1 MKKSKLIKTGKF
13 AMALLIA
20 GLLLPPS
27 QLSASSLRSHSM
39 IIQTE
44 SASLRDLFNMIEEQ
58 FDYTIL
64 IRNNDIDL
72 NQRITFDLKS
82 GSVEDI
88 LKNALKQQQADFVVK
103 ENRITVFKTKSKQ
116 QNTSNSKTETL
127 TISQQAIKVS
137 GVVTDA
143 ISGEPIIGANILVK
157 GTATGTITDFDGN
170 FSIEVPSGSTLVFSY
185 IGYLNQE
192 VPASTSNMTIRLKED
207 TQALEEVVVVGYS
220 VQKKE
225 SLTGALQSLKSE
237 KITTV
242 TSANVDN
249 MLSGKAPGVFVA
261 PGDGRPGEKGNIVIR
276 GKASINGNTDPL
288 WVVDGVIVGNASAN
302 TLNPN
307 DIETMTILKDAA
319 STSIY
324 GSQGANGVIV
334 VTTKRASGD
343 KVRISVSAK
352 LGVNSLDN
360 GNLEVMNGSELYDY
374 FKSFSNQEMV
384 KFPRWNED
392 LRNSNYSWWDLATQT
407 GFAQDYNISIS
418 GGSEK
423 VKSYFSLGLYD
434 EEGAVKGYDFTQYSF
449 RYRTEYKPL
458 DWLTVKPLIA
468 GSRRNVDDRQYSVTS
483 MYSNL
488 PWDNPY
494 GEDGKPTP
502 HRSST
507 WVNSNSTNYLY
518 DLQWNKSTS
527 EEYSFTGNIDFDIRF
542 TNWLTFSSVNNF
554 SWNNYAYQA
563 YTDPRSDVGSGVNG
577 RLQEYDTKT
586 QRRYTNQMVRF
597 SKGFDKHTVNALVAY
612 EFRDYRFKSVNAIAT
627 GFIPGFEI
635 LDVTAKPEKTSGY
648 INESAIQSYIFD
660 ANYAY
665 DNKYLAQVSFRR
677 DGASNFGS
685 NKKYGNFWS
694 ISGGWNLHREEFMQ
708 YDWIDM
714 LKLRVAYGTVGN
726 TPPNLYPQYD
736 LYAVSQ
742 KYNEISGALI
752 SQIGNAN
759 FTWEETKTLG
769 IGVDFSF
776 LNRFRVN
783 ADYYNKYTSN
793 VLFAVPVSGLSGVT
807 SVWQNIGE
815 VQNNGFELALG
826 ADIIK
831 TKDWYWGADFNIGL
845 NKNKVKKL
853 YKSGS
858 SDEAAEIIDT
868 NIGGPAGSISRILKE
883 GYSSDTFYGREW
895 AGVDP
900 ETGAPQWYTTDDTGN
915 RIITKDYAKADEVML
930 GEYNPD
936 FYGGFSTSLSWKQF
950 DMNAV
955 FSYSIGGKIYNYSR
969 QEYDSDGTYTDR
981 NQMKLKSGWSRWE
994 KPGDIATHPKPA
1006 YNNSSNANKVSS
1018 RYLEDGD
1025 YLKLRS
1031 LSIGYN
1037 LKLPKFKLE
1046 NVRLTFTAENL
1057 FTITGYSGVDPEIP
1071 VKANDPTAT
1080 KEGTASVAGVSG
1092 ASNYPITRK
1101 FMFGINFTL

>member
-1 MKKSKLIKTGKF
+1 MKKSKFIFTGKL
-13 AMALLIA
+13 AMAILAA
-20 GLLLPPS
+20 GLLLPPNYS
-27 QLSASSLRSHSM
+27 IASPLRSYTM
-39 IIQTE
+39 NIQME
-44 SASLRDLFNMIEEQ
+44 SATLKTLFELIEEQ
-58 FDYTIL
+58 FDYTFL

-72 NQRITFDLKS
+72 SERVSFDLKS

-88 LKNALKQQQADFVVK
+88 LKNALKNQQADFTVS
-103 ENRITVFKTKSKQ
+103 ENRIIVFKTKSKKENEINAK
-116 QNTSNSKTETL
+116 NTAL
-127 TISQQAIKVS
+127 AVSQQTIKVS
-137 GVVTDA
+137 GVVVDA
-143 ISGEPIIGANILVK
+143 VSGEAVIGANIIVK
-157 GTATGTITDFDGN
+157 GSVTGTSTDFDGN
-170 FSIEVPSGSTLVFSY
+170 FSLDVPSGATLVVSY

-192 VPASTSNMTIRLKED
+192 VSASGTTMTIRLKED
-207 TQALEEVVVVGYS
+207 TQALEEVVVVGYT
-220 VQKKE
+220 VQKRE
-225 SLTGALQSLKSE
+225 SLTGALQTLKSE

-261 PGDGRPGEKGNIVIR
+261 PGGGRPGDKGNIVIR

-288 WVVDGVIVGNASAN
+288 WVIDGVIVGNSSADF
-302 TLNPN
+302 LNPN
-307 DIETMTILKDAA
+307 DIETMSILKDAA

-324 GSQGANGVIV
+324 GSQGANGVVV

-360 GNLEVMNGSELYDY
+360 GNLQVMNGAELYDY
-374 FKSFSNQEMV
+374 FKSFSNQEMIS
-384 KFPRWNED
+384 FPRWNDD
-392 LRNSNYSWWDLATQT
+392 LINSNYSWWDLATQT
-407 GFAQDYNISIS
+407 GMAQDYNISIS

-434 EEGAVKGYDFTQYSF
+434 EEGAVKGFDYKKYSF
-449 RYRTEYKPL
+449 RYRTEYKAL
-458 DWLTVKPLIA
+458 DWLTVKPQIA
-468 GSRRNVDDRQYSVTS
+468 GSRANVDDRQYSVTA

-488 PWDNPY
+488 PWDSPY
-494 GEDGKPTP
+494 MDNGTITP
-502 HRSST
+502 HKSST

-518 DLQWNKSTS
+518 DLQWNKSKS
-527 EEYSFTGNIDFDIRF
+527 ETYSFTGNIDFDVRL
-542 TNWLTFSSVNNF
+542 TSWLSFSSVNNF
-554 SWNNYAYQA
+554 SWNNYSYQA
-563 YTDPRSDVGSGVNG
+563 YTDPRSNAGSGVNG

-586 QRRYTNQMVRF
+586 QRRYTNQLLRF
-597 SKGFDKHTVNALVAY
+597 NKSFDKHSVNALLAY
-612 EFRDYRFKSVNAIAT
+612 EFRDYRYKSVNAIAT
-627 GFIPGFEI
+627 GFIPGFEV

-648 INESAIQSYIFD
+648 INESAIQSYFFD
-660 ANYAY
+660 GNYSY
-665 DNKYLAQVSFRR
+665 DNKYLVQLSLRR

-685 NKKYGNFWS
+685 NKKYGNFFS
-694 ISGGWNLHREEFMQ
+694 ISGGWNLHREDFLQ

-726 TPPNLYPQYD
+726 TPPYLYPQYD

-742 KYNEISGALI
+742 SYNEISGALI
-752 SQIGNAN
+752 SQIGNEN

-769 IGVDFSF
+769 VGVDFNF
-776 LNRFRVN
+776 LDRFRIN

-815 VQNNGFELALG
+815 VQNQGFELALG

-831 TKDWYWGADFNIGL
+831 NNDWFWGVDFNVGL
-845 NKNKVKKL
+845 NKNKIKKL
-853 YKSGS
+853 YQSGS
-858 SDEAAEIIDT
+858 GKDEIIDT
-868 NIGGPAGSISRILKE
+868 NIGGPAGSISRILKK
-883 GYSSDTFYGREW
+883 GHSIDTFYGREW
-895 AGVDP
+895 AGVNP
-900 ETGAPQWYTTDDTGN
+900 ENGAPQWYTTDENKKRVVTS
-915 RIITKDYAKADEVML
+915 DYAKADEVML

-936 FYGGFSTSLSWKQF
+936 FYGGFSTSLSWKQI
-950 DMNAV
+950 DLNAI
-955 FSYSIGGKIYNYSR
+955 FSYSIGGKIYNYAR

-981 NQMKLKSGWSRWE
+981 NQMRLMSGWNRWE

-1018 RYLEDGD
+1018 RFMEDGD

-1046 NVRLTFTAENL
+1046 NVRLSFTAENL
-1057 FTITGYSGVDPEIP
+1057 FTITKFKGSDPERLLIIQ
-1071 VKANDPTAT
+1071 
-1080 KEGTASVAGVSG
+1080 EL
-1092 ASNYPITRK
+1092 IRK
-1101 FMFGINFTL
+1101 SRLK

>member
-1 MKKSKLIKTGKF
+1 MKKNKLIKTGKF
-13 AMALLIA
+13 AVALLMA
-20 GLLLPPS
+20 GLLLFPS
-27 QLSASSLRSHSM
+27 QSFATSLSSHTITLQM
-39 IIQTE
+39 E
-44 SASLRDLFNMIEEQ
+44 SATLRDLFDLIEEK
-58 FDYTIL
+58 FDYTFL
-64 IRNNDIDL
+64 IRNNDINL
-72 NQRITFDLKS
+72 NERVTFDLKS

-88 LKNALKQQQADFVVK
+88 LKNALKNQDADFTVN
-103 ENRITVFKTKSKQ
+103 ENRIIVYKTTTN
-116 QNTSNSKTETL
+116 QNTSNSKTAVSSAT
-127 TISQQAIKVS
+127 QQTIKVS
-137 GVVTDA
+137 GVVVDA
-143 ISGEPIIGANILVK
+143 VSGEPVIGANLLVK
-157 GTATGTITDFDGN
+157 GTSTGTSTDFDGN
-170 FSIEVPSGSTLVFSY
+170 FSLEVPANSVLVVSY
-185 IGYLNQE
+185 IGYLNLE
-192 VPASTSNMTIRLKED
+192 VPATGANMTIRLKED
-207 TQALEEVVVVGYS
+207 TQALEEVIVVGYS

-225 SLTGALQSLKSE
+225 SLTGSLQSLKSE
-237 KITTV
+237 KINTV

-261 PGDGRPGEKGNIVIR
+261 PGGGRPGEKGNIVIR

-288 WVVDGVIVGNASAN
+288 WVIDGVIVGNSSSNA
-302 TLNPN
+302 LNPN

-360 GNLEVMNGSELYDY
+360 GKLEVMNGSELYDF

-384 KFPRWNED
+384 KFPRWNDE

-458 DWLTVKPLIA
+458 DWLTVKPMLA

-502 HRSST
+502 HRSET

-518 DLQWNKSTS
+518 DLQWNKSSS
-527 EEYSFTGNIDFDIRF
+527 ETYSFTGNFDFDVRL

-554 SWNNYAYQA
+554 TWNNYAYQA

-577 RLQEYDTKT
+577 RLQEFDSKT
-586 QRRYTNQMVRF
+586 QRRYTNQILRF
-597 SKGFDKHTVNALVAY
+597 NKGFDKHTVNALVAY
-612 EFRDYRFKSVNAIAT
+612 EFRDYKYKSVDAIAT

-694 ISGGWNLHREEFMQ
+694 VSGGWNLHREEFMQ

-714 LKLRVAYGTVGN
+714 LKVRAAYGTVGN
-726 TPPNLYPQYD
+726 TPPHLYPQYD

-769 IGVDFSF
+769 LGVDFSF
-776 LNRFRVN
+776 LNRFRLN

-793 VLFAVPVSGLSGVT
+793 ILFQVPVSGLSGVT

-815 VQNNGFELALG
+815 VQNHGFEFALG
-826 ADIIK
+826 ADIIT

-845 NKNKVKKL
+845 NRNKVKKL

-858 SDEAAEIIDT
+858 GNKAEIIDT

-883 GYSSDTFYGREW
+883 GSSSDMFYGREW

-900 ETGAPQWYTTDDTGN
+900 DDGSPQWFTTDDAGK
-915 RIITKDYAKADEVML
+915 RVITKEYAKADEVML

-936 FYGGFSTSLSWKQF
+936 FYGGFSTFLSWKQF
-950 DMNAV
+950 DLNAV
-955 FSYSIGGKIYNYSR
+955 FSYSVGGKIYNYAR

-994 KPGDIATHPKPA
+994 KPGDKATHPQPS
-1006 YNNSSNANKVSS
+1006 YNNSSLANKVSS

-1037 LKLPKFKLE
+1037 LKLSKFKLE
-1046 NVRLTFTAENL
+1046 NVRLSFTAENL

-1071 VKANDPTAT
+1071 VKSNDASAT
-1080 KEGTASVAGVSG
+1080 REGTASVAGVSG
-1092 ASNYPITRK
+1092 ASNYPMTRK

>member
-1 MKKSKLIKTGKF
+1 MKKNRFIRTNRF
-13 AMALLIA
+13 AMAILA
-20 GLLLPPS
+20 TSLLLPPCQS
-27 QLSASSLRSHSM
+27 WASSLKSHTM
-39 IIQTE
+39 TIQME
-44 SASLRDLFNMIEEQ
+44 SATLKDLFSLIEEQ
-58 FDYTIL
+58 FNYSFL

-72 NQRITFDLKS
+72 SERVTFDLKT

-88 LKNALKQQQADFVVK
+88 LKNALKNQHAEFTVN
-103 ENRITVFKTKSKQ
+103 ENRIIIYKTATKQENTVS
-116 QNTSNSKTETL
+116 QNTAL
-127 TISQQAIKVS
+127 TITQQTQKVF
-137 GVVTDA
+137 GVVIDA
-143 ISGEPIIGANILVK
+143 VTGEPVIGANILVK
-157 GTATGTITDFDGN
+157 GTATGTSTDYDGK
-170 FSIEVPSGSTLVFSY
+170 FSLEATSGATLVISY
-185 IGYLNQE
+185 IGYLNLE
-192 VPASTSNMTIRLKED
+192 VPASGENMTIRLKED

-225 SLTGALQSLKSE
+225 SLTGSLQTLKSE

-261 PGDGRPGEKGNIVIR
+261 PGGGRPGEKGNIIIR

-288 WVVDGVIVGNASAN
+288 WVIDGVIVGNSSADF
-302 TLNPN
+302 LNPN
-307 DIETMTILKDAA
+307 DIETMSILKDAA

-324 GSQGANGVIV
+324 GSQGANGVVV

-352 LGVNSLDN
+352 LGVNNLDN
-360 GNLEVMNGSELYDY
+360 GNLQVMNGAELYDY
-374 FKSFSNQEMV
+374 FKSFSNQEMIS
-384 KFPRWNED
+384 FPRWNED
-392 LRNSNYSWWDLATQT
+392 LRNSNYNWWDLATQT
-407 GFAQDYNISIS
+407 GMAQDYNISIS

-434 EEGAVKGYDFTQYSF
+434 EEGAVKGYDYKKYSF
-449 RYRTEYKPL
+449 RYRTEYKAF
-458 DWLTVKPLIA
+458 DWLTVKPQIA
-468 GSRRNVDDRQYSVTS
+468 GSKADVDDRQYSVTA

-488 PWDNPY
+488 PWDSPY
-494 GEDGKPTP
+494 LEDGTPTP

-518 DLQWNKSTS
+518 DLQWNKSKS
-527 EEYSFTGNIDFDIRF
+527 ETYAFTGNIDFDIRL
-542 TNWLTFSSVNNF
+542 TSWLTFSSVNNF
-554 SWNNYAYQA
+554 TWNNYAYQ
-563 YTDPRSDVGSGVNG
+563 YYVDPRSDEGSGVNG
-577 RLQEYDTKT
+577 RLQEYDSKT
-586 QRRYTNQMVRF
+586 QRRYTNQLLRF
-597 SKGFDKHTVNALVAY
+597 NKAFDKHSVSALIAY
-612 EFRDYRFKSVNAIAT
+612 EFRDYRFKSVNAVAT
-627 GFIPGFEI
+627 GFIPGFEV

-648 INESAIQSYIFD
+648 INESAIQSYFFD
-660 ANYAY
+660 GNYSY
-665 DNKYLAQVSFRR
+665 DNKYLAQLSVRR

-685 NKKYGNFWS
+685 NKKYGNFFS
-694 ISGGWNLHREEFMQ
+694 ISGGWNIHREEFMQ

-726 TPPNLYPQYD
+726 TPPYLYPQYD

-752 SQIGNAN
+752 SQIGNEN

-776 LNRFRVN
+776 LDRFRIN

-793 VLFAVPVSGLSGVT
+793 VLFAVPVSGISGVT
-807 SVWQNIGE
+807 QVWQNIGE
-815 VQNNGFELALG
+815 VQNHGFEFAIG

-831 TKDWYWGADFNIGL
+831 TSDWYWGADFNIGL
-845 NKNKVKKL
+845 NKNKIKKL
-853 YKSGS
+853 YTSGS
-858 SDEAAEIIDT
+858 GDKARIIDT
-868 NIGGPAGSISRILKE
+868 NIGGPAGSISRILQE

-895 AGVDP
+895 AGVNP
-900 ETGAPQWYTTDDTGN
+900 ENGAPQWYTTDENGN
-915 RIITKDYAKADEVML
+915 RVVTSDYAKADEVML

-936 FYGGFSTSLSWKQF
+936 FYGGFSTSLAWKQF
-950 DMNAV
+950 DLNTI
-955 FSYSIGGKIYNYSR
+955 FSYSVGGKIYNYSR

-981 NQMKLKSGWSRWE
+981 NQMKLMSGWSRWE
-994 KPGDIATHPKPA
+994 KPGDIATHPKPS

-1037 LKLPKFKLE
+1037 LKLPQFKIE
-1046 NVRLTFTAENL
+1046 NVRLSFTAENL
-1057 FTITGYSGVDPEIP
+1057 FTITDYSGVDPEIP
-1071 VKANDPTAT
+1071 VKATEGTAQRQ
-1080 KEGTASVAGVSG
+1080 GTASVAGVTG

>member
-1 MKKSKLIKTGKF
+1 MKKNRFIRTNRF
-13 AMALLIA
+13 AMAILA
-20 GLLLPPS
+20 TSLLLPPCQS
-27 QLSASSLRSHSM
+27 WASSLKSHTM
-39 IIQTE
+39 TIQME
-44 SASLRDLFNMIEEQ
+44 SATLKDLFSLIEEQ
-58 FDYTIL
+58 FNYSFL

-72 NQRITFDLKS
+72 SERVTFDLKT

-88 LKNALKQQQADFVVK
+88 LKNALKNQHAEFTVN
-103 ENRITVFKTKSKQ
+103 ENRIIIYKTATKQENTVS
-116 QNTSNSKTETL
+116 QNTAL
-127 TISQQAIKVS
+127 TITQQTQKVS
-137 GVVTDA
+137 GVVIDA
-143 ISGEPIIGANILVK
+143 VTGEPVIGANILVK
-157 GTATGTITDFDGN
+157 GTATGTSTDYDGK
-170 FSIEVPSGSTLVFSY
+170 FSLEATSGATLVISY
-185 IGYLNQE
+185 IGYLNLE
-192 VPASTSNMTIRLKED
+192 VPASGENMTIRLKED

-225 SLTGALQSLKSE
+225 SLTGSLQTLKSE

-261 PGDGRPGEKGNIVIR
+261 PGGGRPGEKGNIIIR

-288 WVVDGVIVGNASAN
+288 WVIDGVIVGNSSADF
-302 TLNPN
+302 LNPN
-307 DIETMTILKDAA
+307 DIETMSILKDAA

-324 GSQGANGVIV
+324 GSQGANGVVV

-352 LGVNSLDN
+352 LGVNNLDN
-360 GNLEVMNGSELYDY
+360 GNLQVMNGAELYDY
-374 FKSFSNQEMV
+374 FKSFSNQEMIS
-384 KFPRWNED
+384 FPRWNED
-392 LRNSNYSWWDLATQT
+392 LRNSNYNWWDLATQT
-407 GFAQDYNISIS
+407 GMAQDYNISIS

-434 EEGAVKGYDFTQYSF
+434 EEGAVKGYDYKKYSF
-449 RYRTEYKPL
+449 RYRTEYKAF
-458 DWLTVKPLIA
+458 DWLTVKPQIA
-468 GSRRNVDDRQYSVTS
+468 GSKADVDDRQYSVTA

-488 PWDNPY
+488 PWDSPY
-494 GEDGKPTP
+494 LEDGTPTP

-518 DLQWNKSTS
+518 DLQWNKSKS
-527 EEYSFTGNIDFDIRF
+527 ETYAFTGNIDFDIRL
-542 TNWLTFSSVNNF
+542 TSWLTFSSVNNF
-554 SWNNYAYQA
+554 TWNNYAYQ
-563 YTDPRSDVGSGVNG
+563 YYVDPRSDEGSGVNG
-577 RLQEYDTKT
+577 RLQEYDSKT
-586 QRRYTNQMVRF
+586 QRRYTNQLLRF
-597 SKGFDKHTVNALVAY
+597 NKAFDKHSVSALIAY
-612 EFRDYRFKSVNAIAT
+612 EFRDYRFKSVNAVAT
-627 GFIPGFEI
+627 GFIPGFEV

-648 INESAIQSYIFD
+648 INESAIQSYFFD
-660 ANYAY
+660 GNYSY
-665 DNKYLAQVSFRR
+665 DNKYLAQLSVRR

-685 NKKYGNFWS
+685 NKKYGNFFS
-694 ISGGWNLHREEFMQ
+694 ISGGWNIHREEFMQ

-726 TPPNLYPQYD
+726 TPPYLYPQYD

-752 SQIGNAN
+752 SQIGNEN

-776 LNRFRVN
+776 LDRFRIN

-793 VLFAVPVSGLSGVT
+793 VLFAVPVSGISGVT
-807 SVWQNIGE
+807 QVWQNIGE
-815 VQNNGFELALG
+815 VQNHGFEFAIG

-831 TKDWYWGADFNIGL
+831 TSDWYWGADFNIGL
-845 NKNKVKKL
+845 NKNKIKKL
-853 YKSGS
+853 YTSGS
-858 SDEAAEIIDT
+858 GDKARIIDT
-868 NIGGPAGSISRILKE
+868 NIGGPAGSISRILQE

-895 AGVDP
+895 AGVNP
-900 ETGAPQWYTTDDTGN
+900 ENGAPQWYTTDENGN
-915 RIITKDYAKADEVML
+915 RVVTSDYAKADEVML

-936 FYGGFSTSLSWKQF
+936 FYGGFSTSLAWKQF
-950 DMNAV
+950 DLNTI
-955 FSYSIGGKIYNYSR
+955 FSYSVGGKIYNYSR

-981 NQMKLKSGWSRWE
+981 NQMKLMSGWSRWE
-994 KPGDIATHPKPA
+994 KPGDIATHPKPS

-1018 RYLEDGD
+1018 RYLEDGE

-1037 LKLPKFKLE
+1037 LKLPQFKIE
-1046 NVRLTFTAENL
+1046 NVRLSFTAENL
-1057 FTITGYSGVDPEIP
+1057 FTITDYSGVDPEIP
-1071 VKANDPTAT
+1071 VKATEGTAQRQ
-1080 KEGTASVAGVSG
+1080 GTASVAGVTG

>member
-1 MKKSKLIKTGKF
+1 MKKNRFIRTNRF
-13 AMALLIA
+13 AMAILA
-20 GLLLPPS
+20 TSLLLPPCQS
-27 QLSASSLRSHSM
+27 WASSLKSHTM
-39 IIQTE
+39 TIQME
-44 SASLRDLFNMIEEQ
+44 SATLKDLFSLIEEQ
-58 FDYTIL
+58 FNYSFL

-72 NQRITFDLKS
+72 SERVTFDLKT

-88 LKNALKQQQADFVVK
+88 LKNALKNQHAEFTVN
-103 ENRITVFKTKSKQ
+103 ENRIIIYKTATKQENTVS
-116 QNTSNSKTETL
+116 QNTAL
-127 TISQQAIKVS
+127 TITQQTQKVF
-137 GVVTDA
+137 GVVIDA
-143 ISGEPIIGANILVK
+143 VTGEPVIGANILVK
-157 GTATGTITDFDGN
+157 GTATGTSTDYDGK
-170 FSIEVPSGSTLVFSY
+170 FSLEATSGATLVISY
-185 IGYLNQE
+185 IGYLNLE
-192 VPASTSNMTIRLKED
+192 VPASGENMTIRLKED

-225 SLTGALQSLKSE
+225 SLTGSLQTLKSE

-261 PGDGRPGEKGNIVIR
+261 PGGGRPGEKGNIIIR

-288 WVVDGVIVGNASAN
+288 WVIDGVIVGNSSADF
-302 TLNPN
+302 LNPN
-307 DIETMTILKDAA
+307 DIETMSILKDAA

-324 GSQGANGVIV
+324 GSQGANGVVV

-352 LGVNSLDN
+352 LGVNNLDN
-360 GNLEVMNGSELYDY
+360 GNLQVMNGAELYDY
-374 FKSFSNQEMV
+374 FKSFSNQEMIS
-384 KFPRWNED
+384 FPRWNED
-392 LRNSNYSWWDLATQT
+392 LRNSNYNWWDLATQT
-407 GFAQDYNISIS
+407 GMAQDYNISIS

-434 EEGAVKGYDFTQYSF
+434 EEGAVKGYDYKKYSF
-449 RYRTEYKPL
+449 RYRTEYKAF
-458 DWLTVKPLIA
+458 DWLTVKPQIA
-468 GSRRNVDDRQYSVTS
+468 GSKADVDDRQYSVTA

-488 PWDNPY
+488 PWDSPY
-494 GEDGKPTP
+494 LEDGTPTP

-518 DLQWNKSTS
+518 DLQWNKSKS
-527 EEYSFTGNIDFDIRF
+527 ETYAFTGNIDFDIRL
-542 TNWLTFSSVNNF
+542 TSWLTFSSVNNF
-554 SWNNYAYQA
+554 TWNNYAYQ
-563 YTDPRSDVGSGVNG
+563 YYVDPRSDEGSGVNG
-577 RLQEYDTKT
+577 RLQEYDSKT
-586 QRRYTNQMVRF
+586 QRRYTNQLLRF
-597 SKGFDKHTVNALVAY
+597 NKAFDKHSVSALIAY
-612 EFRDYRFKSVNAIAT
+612 EFRDYRFKSVNAVAT
-627 GFIPGFEI
+627 GFIPGFEV

-648 INESAIQSYIFD
+648 INESAIQSYFFD
-660 ANYAY
+660 GNYSY
-665 DNKYLAQVSFRR
+665 DNKYLAQLSVRR

-685 NKKYGNFWS
+685 NKKYGNFFS
-694 ISGGWNLHREEFMQ
+694 ISGGWNIHREEFMQ

-726 TPPNLYPQYD
+726 TPPYLYPQYD

-752 SQIGNAN
+752 SQIGNEN

-776 LNRFRVN
+776 LDRFRIN

-793 VLFAVPVSGLSGVT
+793 VLFAVPVSGISGVT
-807 SVWQNIGE
+807 QVWQNIGE
-815 VQNNGFELALG
+815 VQNHGFEFAIG

-831 TKDWYWGADFNIGL
+831 TSDWYWGADFNIGL
-845 NKNKVKKL
+845 NKNKIKKL
-853 YKSGS
+853 YTSGS
-858 SDEAAEIIDT
+858 GDKARIIDT
-868 NIGGPAGSISRILKE
+868 NIGGPAGSISRILQE

-895 AGVDP
+895 AGVNP
-900 ETGAPQWYTTDDTGN
+900 ENGAPQWYTTDENGN
-915 RIITKDYAKADEVML
+915 RVVTSDYAKADEVML

-936 FYGGFSTSLSWKQF
+936 FYGGFSTSLAWKQF
-950 DMNAV
+950 DLNTI
-955 FSYSIGGKIYNYSR
+955 FSYSVGGKIYNYSR

-981 NQMKLKSGWSRWE
+981 NQMKLMSGWSRWE
-994 KPGDIATHPKPA
+994 KPGDIATHPKPS

-1018 RYLEDGD
+1018 RYLEDGE

-1037 LKLPKFKLE
+1037 LKLPQFKIE
-1046 NVRLTFTAENL
+1046 NVRLSFTAENL
-1057 FTITGYSGVDPEIP
+1057 FTITDYSGVDPEIP
-1071 VKANDPTAT
+1071 VKATEGTAQRQ
-1080 KEGTASVAGVSG
+1080 GTASVAGVTG